1 VTTFTPN
8 PRQKQAIEHVVGP
21 MLVLAGAGTGKT
33 TVLVERI
40 AWLIEQGHATAD
52 EILAITF
59 TNNAADELKAR
70 VEKRLR
76 RKGLGLKANGSKT
89 NGFKTDIWAGTFDAY
104 CFGVLKRAGQEFN
117 LLLPE
122 DVYVF
127 LRQRIDQLGLK
138 RFIKPADLGQF
149 LEDLKDFFNRC
160 HEELVGPEQFQEY
173 VDSLCPGC
181 GVPRN
186 CRSKDVEQ
194 MGEPETIARWQEIA
208 RVYTN
213 SMRLLEQE
221 KLGTFGMMIRNAVRL
236 LENDR
241 GLLEREQRRARFILI
256 DEFQDSN
263 SSNIILAELLAGVA
277 QNIFAVGD
285 PDQAIYRFR
294 GASSAAFEEFQKRFP
309 RTEGVV
315 LDENQ
320 RSRGNVLRVAYAAI
334 SENPPVQSLGE
345 RVRFERAPLQSG
357 RDRRD
362 QQEGRFAF
370 DEPVEIVIS
379 GTHTGEAAVIGEE
392 IAQLRSQQRPGEG
405 SMAVLYRQHMQ
416 REEVMAELA
425 AREIPF
431 VVTGLNVLETAM
443 ARDLLAVAVAA
454 RNDNDADSLFRVCA
468 LPRFNV
474 PADELRKKLSAASR
488 QQSFKAVLHTL
499 EAAEP
504 VLSQLKEARAFIAQE
519 KLGAEAALTYL
530 VRQFDLP
537 EGDPVVRGI
546 LRFAAAWEE
555 KSFVHDP
562 SLPAFLEYLEFYQQ
576 GRGIVPLFTEAQ
588 MDELQR
594 SHPDAVQ
601 LMSVHVAKGLE
612 FSHVWL
618 LRVTS
623 GAFPTYFKETL
634 FEFPP
639 ALRNSIALGES
650 KVVHEQEERR
660 LFYVA
665 ITRTRDRLSMGSRPG
680 KGKKDPTPPGF
691 LRNLIGDRRL
701 RGALLTRESNGAGSA
716 RLPLEPSP
724 VGRWMLLP
732 PAFATSEMALS
743 ANAVQSYSTC
753 PMKFKLERDWKLPGE
768 AAAAMQYGFAIHT
781 VLKNYYDPAAHAR
794 EMSVEDAIAA
804 FRQEFAKG
812 YIDDPV
818 QRKMYEERGEE
829 QLRAMLLA
837 SPRGST
843 EVMATEQK
851 FSFKLDGREIRGRI
865 DRIDRLEDSAVR
877 VIDYKTGAPKDR
889 KFAEES
895 LQLSIY
901 AMAVAQMNL
910 TPRELVL
917 ANVQD
922 NSQAVASR
930 SAKQLE
936 SARAEIDRAAQGI
949 ARGEFAPD
957 PGQHCRWCDYR
968 RLCPATEQRVFLPVK
983 PLERETQTKTAGV
996 KG

>member
-1 VTTFTPN
+1 VAVVTTFTPN
-8 PRQKQAIEHVVGP
+8 PKQKQAIEHAHGP

-40 AWLIEQGHATAD
+40 AWLIEQGHAKPE

-59 TNNAADELKAR
+59 TDNSADELKAR

-76 RKGLGLKANGSKT
+76 RKTAI
-89 NGFKTDIWAGTFDAY
+89 FAGTFHAY
-104 CFGVLKRAGQEFN
+104 CLGVLKRAGQDFN

-149 LEDLKDFFNRC
+149 LEDLKNFFDRC
-160 HEELVGPEQFQEY
+160 HEELVGQERFQEY
-173 VDSLCPGC
+173 VDCLGAA
-181 GVPRN
+181 GDIPRN
-186 CRSKDVEQ
+186 CRSKDVEG
-194 MGEPETIARWQEIA
+194 MGAPEIIARWQEIA

-213 SMRLLEQE
+213 SMRLLERE

-236 LENDR
+236 LESDAA
-241 GLLEREQRRARFILI
+241 LLERERRKARFILI
-256 DEFQDSN
+256 DEFQDCN
-263 SSNIILAELLAGVA
+263 SSNIILAQLLAGDE

-320 RSRGNVLRVAYAAI
+320 RSRGNILHVAFAAI
-334 SENPPVQSLGE
+334 NENPPVQSLGE
-345 RVRFERAPLQSG
+345 RVKFQRAQLESG

-362 QQEGRFAF
+362 QENGRFVF
-370 DEPVEIVIS
+370 DEPVEIVLS
-379 GTHTGEAAVIGEE
+379 DSHEGEAAVIAEE
-392 IAQLRSQQRPGEG
+392 IAQLRRDRRADECSL
-405 SMAVLYRQHMQ
+405 AVLYRQHMQ
-416 REEVMAELA
+416 REDLMAELA

-431 VVTGLNVLETAM
+431 IVIGLNVLETAM
-443 ARDLLAVAVAA
+443 ARDLLALASAVG
-454 RNDNDADSLFRVCA
+454 NDSDADSLFRVCA
-468 LPRFNV
+468 LPMFNV
-474 PADELRKKLSAASR
+474 SVDDLRKKLSAAAG
-488 QQSFKAVLHTL
+488 QKSFKAVLQTL
-499 EAAEP
+499 ESAAP
-504 VLSQLKEARAFIAQE
+504 VLAAIKEARAFITEQQ
-519 KLGAEAALTYL
+519 LSAEAALTYL
-530 VRQFDLP
+530 IRQFGLP
-537 EGDPVVRGI
+537 EQEPVVRAI
-546 LRFAAAWEE
+546 LRFAAAWENNA
-555 KSFVHDP
+555 FVHNA
-562 SLPAFLEYLEFYQQ
+562 SLAEFLQYLVYYQQ
-576 GRGIVPLFTEAQ
+576 GRGIIPLFTEEQ
-588 MDELQR
+588 MAELERQ
-594 SHPDAVQ
+594 HPEAVQ
-601 LMSVHVAKGLE
+601 LMSVHAAKGLE

-623 GAFPTYFKETL
+623 GSFPTYFKEGL

-639 ALRNSIALGES
+639 ALRSSIAVGEG
-650 KVVHEQEERR
+650 KLVHDQEERR

-665 ITRTRDRLSMGSRPG
+665 ITRARDRLSIGSRPG

-691 LRNLIGDRRL
+691 LRPLMSDRRL
-701 RGALLTRESNGAGSA
+701 KAALVTQNSNGSRPA

-732 PAFATSEMALS
+732 PAFAKDAMALS

-753 PMKFKLERDWKLPGE
+753 PMKFKLERDWKIPGE

-794 EMSVEDAIAA
+794 ELSIEEAVQAFKVE
-804 FRQEFAKG
+804 FGKG

-818 QRKMYEERGEE
+818 QKKMYEERGED
-829 QLRAMLLA
+829 QLRTMLQS
-837 SPRGST
+837 SPRGSAN
-843 EVMATEQK
+843 VIATEHK
-851 FSFKLDGREIRGRI
+851 FSFMLGSREIKGRI
-865 DRIDRLEDSAVR
+865 DRIDLLEDGVVR
-877 VIDYKTGAPKDR
+877 VIDYKTGAPKER
-889 KFAEES
+889 KFADES

-901 AMAVAQMNL
+901 AMAVAQMGM

-922 NSQAVASR
+922 NSVAVSSR
-930 SAKQLE
+930 TPKQLD
-936 SARAEIDRAAQGI
+936 SARERIEDAADGI
-949 ARGEFAPD
+949 SRGEFD
-957 PGQHCRWCDYR
+957 PKPGSHCRWCDYR
-968 RLCPATEQRVFLPVK
+968 SLCPATEQRVFLPVK
-983 PLERETQTKTAGV
+983 ALDLEAEKKVAGV
-996 KG
+996 NG

>member
-1 VTTFTPN
+1 VAIFTPN
-8 PRQKQAIEHVVGP
+8 PRQKQAIEHALGP

-40 AWLIEQGHATAD
+40 AWLIEQGHAKPE

-59 TNNAADELKAR
+59 TDNAADELKAR

-76 RKGLGLKANGSKT
+76 RKAPM
-89 NGFKTDIWAGTFDAY
+89 FKTTIFAGTFHAY
-104 CFGVLKRAGQEFN
+104 CLGILKRAGQDFN

-149 LEDLKDFFNRC
+149 LEDLKNFFDRC
-160 HEELVGPEQFQEY
+160 HEELVGPEKFQEY
-173 VDSLCPGC
+173 VDCLRPGA
-181 GVPRN
+181 GLPRN
-186 CRSKDVEQ
+186 CRSKAVQE
-194 MGEPETIARWQEIA
+194 MGEQETIERWQEIA

-213 SMRLLEQE
+213 AMRLLERE
-221 KLGTFGMMIRNAVRL
+221 NLGTFGMMIRNAVRL
-236 LENDR
+236 LESDKE
-241 GLLEREQRRARFILI
+241 LLERERRKARFILI
-256 DEFQDSN
+256 DEFQDCN
-263 SSNIILAELLAGVA
+263 SSNIILAELLAGEE

-294 GASSAAFEEFQKRFP
+294 GASSAAFEEFQNRFP

-320 RSRGNVLRVAYAAI
+320 RSRGNILRVAFAAI
-334 SENPPVQSLGE
+334 NENPPVQSLGE
-345 RVRFERAPLQSG
+345 RVQFQRAPLQSG

-379 GTHTGEAAVIGEE
+379 GTHEGEAAVIGEE
-392 IAQLRSQQRPGEG
+392 IARLRGHQGPGES
-405 SMAVLYRQHMQ
+405 SMAVLYRQHVQ

-431 VVTGLNVLETAM
+431 IVIGLNVLETAM
-443 ARDLLAVAVAA
+443 ARDLLALAVAA
-454 RNDNDADSLFRVCA
+454 GNDNDADSLFRVCA
-468 LPRFNV
+468 LPKFNV
-474 PADELRKKLSAASR
+474 NAGELRKKLSAASG
-488 QQSFKAVLHTL
+488 QKSFKAVLQTV
-499 EAAEP
+499 ESAAP
-504 VLSQLKEARAFIAQE
+504 VLAALKEAREFIAQQ
-519 KLGAEAALTYL
+519 KLTAEGALTYL
-530 VRQFDLP
+530 VRQFGLP
-537 EGDPVVRGI
+537 EDDPVVRAI
-546 LRFAAAWEE
+546 VRFVAAWKE
-555 KSFVHDP
+555 KAFVRDA
-562 SLPAFLEYLEFYQQ
+562 SLPEFLQYLEYYQQ
-576 GRGIVPLFTEAQ
+576 GRGIIPLFTEAQ
-588 MDELQR
+588 MDQLQR
-594 SHPDAVQ
+594 SYPDAVQ
-601 LMSVHVAKGLE
+601 LMSVHAAKGLE
-612 FSHVWL
+612 FEHVWL

-623 GAFPTYFKETL
+623 GAFPTYFKESL

-639 ALRNSIALGES
+639 ALRSSIAVGEG
-650 KVVHEQEERR
+650 KVVHDQEERR

-665 ITRTRDRLSMGSRPG
+665 ITRARDRLSIGSRPG

-691 LRNLIGDRRL
+691 LRTLIGDRRL
-701 RGALLTRESNGAGSA
+701 KGSLTTNDSNGSGSA

-732 PAFATSEMALS
+732 PAFAKDEMALS

-753 PMKFKLERDWKLPGE
+753 PMKFKLERDWKIPGE

-781 VLKNYYDPAAHAR
+781 VLKNYYDPAAHA
-794 EMSVEDAIAA
+794 EVWSIEDAVAA
-804 FRQEFAKG
+804 FKREFAKG

-818 QRKMYEERGEE
+818 QRRMYEERGEE
-829 QLRAMLLA
+829 QLRTLLQS
-837 SPRGST
+837 SPRGSV
-843 EVMATEQK
+843 EVMAAEHK
-851 FSFKLDGREIRGRI
+851 FSFKLGDREIKGRI
-865 DRIDRLEDSAVR
+865 DRIDRLEDGVVR

-889 KFAEES
+889 KFADES

-922 NSQAVASR
+922 NSQAVSFR
-930 SAKQLE
+930 TPKQLE
-936 SARAEIDRAAQGI
+936 SARAEIDKAAEGI
-949 ARGEFAPD
+949 ARGEFDAK

-968 RLCPATEQRVFLPVK
+968 RLCPATEQRVFLPVQ
-983 PLERETQTKTAGV
+983 PLERETEKKTAGV
-996 KG
+996 NG